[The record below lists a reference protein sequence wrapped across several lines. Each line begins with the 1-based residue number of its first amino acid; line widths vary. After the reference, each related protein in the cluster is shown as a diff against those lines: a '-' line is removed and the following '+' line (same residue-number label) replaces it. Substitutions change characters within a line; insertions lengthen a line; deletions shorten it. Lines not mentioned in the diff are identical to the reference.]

1 MSVLQSPGSVRRVLI
16 AAFALAFAAADA
28 SAADV
33 VIALSAPTTGT
44 DAPLADPVVKGYK
57 LAIKMANQQGGL
69 PGKVLE
75 SVQDDQD
82 KPEVGATVA
91 RKLCGIDNV
100 VGVVGNFASSINLAS
115 GPVYEDCTLPRVSAT
130 ASNNTLTS
138 KGWKYFFRIC
148 SKNSDQI
155 GQGMQWVAANWPD
168 IKSVAVLTGNDAS
181 GREVAAQVAQIWKD
195 RGVKVVS
202 QVQATAGTSDFRGI
216 ITSMLA
222 EKPDFIFAGMFDTDA
237 GLFVKQARELG
248 YKGRFFGTDAIASAN
263 FISVGGAQGTE
274 GTYMTNLGFDPTK
287 VASAAAF
294 VAAYQAEYKE
304 APPSYAANAYDAT
317 MVLVQAWKSS
327 GGGTD
332 RKAVRDALASKT
344 FATLFGPLAFN
355 PVGDLAAPRI
365 GIYTVAAGKI
375 EFAAQSGSSK

>member
-1 MSVLQSPGSVRRVLI
+1 MKLHCLPGSVSKML
-16 AAFALAFAAADA
+16 LAAALVCPA
-28 SAADV
+28 TAAIAADV

-57 LAIKMANQQGGL
+57 LAIKMANKEPGL
-69 PGKVLE
+69 PGKILE

-91 RKLCGIDNV
+91 RKLCGQDNV

-115 GPVYEDCTLPRVSAT
+115 GPVYEDCMLSRVSAT

-155 GQGMQWVAANWPD
+155 GQGMQWVAANWPEAKAAA
-168 IKSVAVLTGNDAS
+168 IITGNDAS
-181 GREVAAQVAQIWKD
+181 GREVAAHVTQLWKE
-195 RGVKVVS
+195 RGGKVLS
-202 QVQATAGTSDFRGI
+202 QVQSTPGTSDFRGI
-216 ITSMLA
+216 LTSMLA
-222 EKPDFIFAGMFDTDA
+222 DKPDFIFVGMFDTDS

-248 YKGRFFGTDAIASAN
+248 YRGRFFGTDAIASTN
-263 FISVGGAQGTE
+263 FISVGGAKSTDGVF
-274 GTYMTNLGFDPTK
+274 MTNLGFDPTK
-287 VASAAAF
+287 IASAAAF

-304 APPSYAANAYDAT
+304 APPSYAANAFDAT
-317 MVLVQAWKSS
+317 MVLVQAWKAA
-327 GGGTD
+327 GGAAD

-344 FATLFGPLAFN
+344 FGTLFGPLAFN
-355 PVGDLAAPRI
+355 AVGDVAMPRI
-365 GIYTVAAGKI
+365 GIYKVSAGKI
-375 EFAAQSGSSK
+375 EFAAQSETK